1 MIQHMW
7 TIPCRVAIIDR
18 TTNNVSLID
27 IVEEVTVAPPDAEL
41 AAGVPRVP
49 ILFDIMTLWRRENPD
64 QPETGFS
71 KMSLLSP
78 QGAVLVEAETDVDLR
93 TFKRCRA
100 TTKLV
105 GIPVAGPGIYHL
117 RLERRADT
125 SMPWEEVARVP
136 LDVSVEPAL
145 GEPPANGAAN
155 GRD

>member
-1 MIQHMW
+1 MQHMW

-27 IVEEVTVAPPDAEL
+27 IVEEVTVAHPDAEP
-41 AAGVPRVP
+41 AAGVPGVP
-49 ILFDIMTLWRRENPD
+49 MLFDIMTLWRRENPD

-105 GIPVAGPGIYHL
+105 GIPVAGPGTYQF
-117 RLERRADT
+117 RVERRADS
-125 SMPWEEVARVP
+125 SMPWEEVGRVP
-136 LDVSVEPAL
+136 LDVTVDPAL
-145 GEPPANGAAN
+145 NESTANGAAN
-155 GRD
+155 RRD